1 MELNEIL
8 KSAVRN
14 GASDV
19 HLKAGLLP
27 VFRINGVLV
36 PLKVKEPLR
45 PEDLQAM
52 SASILTNEQRKKF
65 EHLQELDCAHSVSG
79 LGRFRVNIFIQRGT
93 IGMVLRVVP
102 VGVQSFE
109 ELHLPK
115 VMEKI
120 ALENRGLILCTG
132 TTGCGKS
139 TTLASIVEYINRHRS
154 CHIITIEDPIEFLLR
169 DRKSIINQRE
179 LGVDTVSLAGALKGA
194 LRQDPDVILVGEMR
208 DLETIET
215 AITAAETGHLV
226 LSTLHTLDAGETINR
241 VVAAFPP
248 YQQKQVRI
256 QLASILKAVISQRL
270 VPKADGKGRVP
281 AIEIMINTARVKEY
295 IEDKE
300 KTKKI
305 REAISQGFTS
315 YGMQTFD
322 QSLMM
327 LHKDGLISLEEALRQ
342 ASNPDDFALR
352 VRGVSS
358 TSDLS
363 WEDFD
368 KSGQQPKKP

>member
-1 MELNEIL
+1 MELNDIL
-8 KSAVRN
+8 KAAIRH

-27 VFRINGVLV
+27 VFRINGKLV
-36 PLKVKEPLR
+36 PLKLPEPLK
-45 PEDLQAM
+45 PEELSAM
-52 SASILTNEQRKKF
+52 STVILTEEQRKKF
-65 EHLQELDCAHSVSG
+65 EQVHELDCAYSISG

-93 IGMVLRVVP
+93 IGIVLRVVP

-115 VMEKI
+115 VLEKV
-120 ALENRGLILCTG
+120 AMENRGLVLCTG

-139 TTLASIVEYINRHRS
+139 TTLASIIEYINIHRS
-154 CHIITIEDPIEFLLR
+154 CHIVTIEDPIEFLLQ

-179 LGVDTVSLAGALKGA
+179 LGVDTGSLAGALRSA

-215 AITAAETGHLV
+215 AIMAAETGHLV
-226 LSTLHTLDAGETINR
+226 LSTLHTLDAAETINR
-241 VVAAFPP
+241 VVGAFPP

-256 QLASILKAVISQRL
+256 QMASLLKSVISQRL
-270 VPKADGKGRVP
+270 VPRTDGKGRVP
-281 AIEIMINTARVKEY
+281 AIEVMINTARVKEY
-295 IEDKE
+295 IEDKD

-305 REAISQGFTS
+305 REAIAQGYVS

-322 QSLMM
+322 QSLM
-327 LHKDGLISLEEALRQ
+327 LLYKEGLISLDEALRQ
-342 ASNPDDFALR
+342 ASNPDDLALR
-352 VRGVSS
+352 IRGISS
-358 TSDLS
+358 GTDLT
-363 WEDFD
+363 WDDFD
-368 KSGQQPKKP
+368 KSGEQPTKE